1 MAVVALITAIA
12 ALVVGSA
19 ALATRPAAARE
30 AAQPSSTPAAG
41 DTPQADR
48 ALCTAIG
55 PLLAEENLINN
66 EYGDLGDSGT
76 PSRDAATPQFITDI
90 LDWIRRVQPVVDE
103 HQDAD
108 PFLRRSVQRF
118 IDDKHLIVL
127 DLEPGPL
134 PLSLRTL
141 FSDSVGAYSGPLH
154 VCEGL
159 GVTW

>member
-19 ALATRPAAARE
+19 ALATRPAAVRE

-41 DTPQADR
+41 DTTQADR
-48 ALCTAIG
+48 ALCAAVG
-55 PLLAEENLINN
+55 PLLAEENRINN
-66 EYGDLGDSGT
+66 AYGDLGDSGT

-141 FSDSVGAYSGPLH
+141 FSDSVGAFSGPLH
-154 VCEGL
+154 VCERL
-159 GVTW
+159 GVRW

>member
-1 MAVVALITAIA
+1 MVALITAIA

-30 AAQPSSTPAAG
+30 AAQPSSTPAAS

-55 PLLAEENLINN
+55 PLLAEYDQTNN
-66 EYGDLGDSGT
+66 AYGDLGDSGT
-76 PSRDAATPQFITDI
+76 PARDAATPKFIRDTV
-90 LDWIRRVQPVVDE
+90 DWIGRVQPVVDQHPE
-103 HQDAD
+103 AD
-108 PFLRRSVQRF
+108 PFLRRSVQRY

-127 DLEPGPL
+127 DLEPGTL
-134 PLSLRTL
+134 PQYLRTL

-154 VCEGL
+154 ICGRL

>member
-1 MAVVALITAIA
+1 MVALITAIA

-19 ALATRPAAARE
+19 ALATRSAVARE
-30 AAQPSSTPAAG
+30 AAQPSSTPAAS
-41 DTPQADR
+41 DTTQADR

-55 PLLAEENLINN
+55 PLLASENEINN
-66 EYGDLGDSGT
+66 GYVDMGDSGT
-76 PSRDAATPQFITDI
+76 PARDAATPKYITDT
-90 LDWIRRVQPVVDE
+90 LDWIRQVQPILDQ

-108 PFLRRSVQRF
+108 PFLRRSLQRF

-141 FSDSVGAYSGPLH
+141 FSDSVGAYSSPLH
-154 VCEGL
+154 GCARL